1 MGKGYF
7 RPSHERMT
15 SFVYKSTVQ
24 LYNFGM
30 SDFHDFYFGMSADE
44 REAYVKRAGT
54 SIGYVERVAG
64 GFALPSLRM
73 AVRLVRAARKKIGV
87 ESIVR
92 TYEERSGSLA

>member
-1 MGKGYF
+1 MA
-7 RPSHERMT
+7 T
-15 SFVYKSTVQ
+15 SQ

-30 SDFHDFYFGMSADE
+30 NDFHDFYFGMSAKERDE
-44 REAYVKRAGT
+44 YVKRAGT

-73 AVRLVRAARKKIGV
+73 AVRLVRAAKKKIGV